1 MSSAPG
7 GSPSAAPDDTLSSAL
22 NARQATAQD
31 VLFREALYLDLQ
43 RWDEWLA
50 LFCEDCEYRVPA
62 WKSEHEPTADPRS
75 ELSLIY
81 YASRGGLEDRVWR
94 VRSNRSVAS
103 KPLPR
108 TQHIVS
114 NILVEAAPDADTL
127 QVRSNWTVH
136 QFKLKSRE
144 VELLFGRCEH
154 ELVRRAGRWL
164 IRRRTAL
171 LLNDYMPA
179 MLDFYSF

>member
-1 MSSAPG
+1 MNG
-7 GSPSAAPDDTLSSAL
+7 MREAA
-22 NARQATAQD
+22 QE
-31 VLFREALYLDLQ
+31 VLLREALYLDTQ

-50 LFCEDCEYRVPA
+50 LFCEDCEYWVPA
-62 WKSEHEPTADPRS
+62 WKSEHEPTADPKS

-103 KPLPR
+103 KPVPR

-114 NILVEAAPDADTL
+114 NILIDGPQRPDRI
-127 QVRSNWTVH
+127 QVKSNWTVH
-136 QFKLKSRE
+136 QFKLKSRD

-154 ELVRRAGRWL
+154 ELVLRDGRWL
-164 IRRRTAL
+164 IKRRTAL